1 MNLKERGI
9 TVGDV
14 LILLIIVIITTFF
27 FKKSNNNKQTNF
39 KFEHEIN
46 YVLNSHGGN
55 SLEKFNNHII

>member
-27 FKKSNNNKQTNF
+27 FKKYRNDKQTNLNSQ
-39 KFEHEIN
+39 HEIN
-46 YVLNSHGGN
+46 YVFHWGN
-55 SLEKFNNHII
+55 SLEKSNNFII